1 MNGVL
6 NSSRD
11 EKRAWNT
18 FFGTEQSWS
27 LDYMTYTRSW
37 MANLLQLGLSFV
49 KLEILKL
56 TKFNTKNTYCTKKL
70 KNFFK
75 KAKITMSFTYES
87 NLIQ

>member
-1 MNGVL
+1 MNGAL
-6 NSSRD
+6 NNLKA
-11 EKRAWNT
+11 EKRVWNT
-18 FFGTEQSWS
+18 FSGTKQSWS

-75 KAKITMSFTYES
+75 KGKITMSFTYES